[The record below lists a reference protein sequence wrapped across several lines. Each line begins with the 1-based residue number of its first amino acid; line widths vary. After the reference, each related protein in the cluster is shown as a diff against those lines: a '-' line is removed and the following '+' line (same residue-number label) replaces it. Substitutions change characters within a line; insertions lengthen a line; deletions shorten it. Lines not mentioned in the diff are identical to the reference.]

1 MERIILRP
9 GTLYTLSGLPGA
21 GKSQLQNNARN
32 LPPGAWVSSDALRE
46 QILGFQANLDPDGAP
61 MLVRFDD
68 ANGTVFSTMRAIV
81 RERLALGLLT
91 IVDATN
97 LTDGD
102 RKEWA
107 ELAKDAG
114 VPFEVLIVGTSLD
127 DCIRNNKLR
136 GFRIPEHRI
145 HEMHT
150 PPAPVIPESVLSK
163 LKPGQEAPM
172 TMPQGFMLTS
182 KYPYRVISNDDIL
195 EARPHE
201 LEHTAYDVIGDVH
214 GLLEELLQ
222 LLAKAGWKHENG
234 RLSHPQ
240 GRKLL
245 FLGDLVD
252 RGNYSIEVLKLVR
265 QAVLDGV
272 AKVVM
277 GNHDKKLVNFFDKA
291 RAGKVGR
298 WGSNSNAETGM
309 KLYLMEKDEA
319 AKLVDFIRGLPAH
332 YVWEDDKVAFV
343 HGDIHSFE
351 PLRTPSNRM
360 VYGESSLEDPVDSDA
375 EYEKRYKAGV
385 NRYVM
390 FRGHIPQTSPQ
401 PHVFSLERHPFQRG
415 ELVLMRLDVFLAA
428 CKDGK
433 PSQEAF
439 QDAILTQKTEFDYDE
454 KAKQWGVLNG
464 MEDLAE
470 KQLAT
475 CQMDDS
481 GMLRVYKYSK
491 QTFWNH
497 SWGESEWLMKARGMV
512 LDVAGNIISHPFDKC
527 FNYREGGTGLDL
539 SDDHKVIEVEK
550 LNGYLGLV
558 TRHPFSTVDLL
569 MHTQGGFGG
578 EAVEYLREYAYER
591 KTRPALSR
599 FLARNDVTLMF
610 EVLHPN
616 DPHIIEY
623 PKEMMGLHLI
633 GIRNKGLHDLPWT
646 EEAVDAAAKEMGLR
660 RPKWQRTTF
669 GEVRERM
676 RDSKTEGCMVRE
688 DDEKQVTLLKF
699 KTPYYLTTKFL
710 GRLSRT
716 KIAHMY
722 GNPKD
727 FKKTVDEEF
736 YPIVDELVTAV
747 EKDALIAQSDD
758 ERVVLVRGLIN
769 QLQ

>member
-1 MERIILRP
+1 MEKIILRP

-21 GKSQLQNNARN
+21 GKSQLQDNARN

-46 QILGFQANLDPDGAP
+46 QILGYQDDLDPAGLP
-61 MLVRFDD
+61 RTVRFED
-68 ANGTVFSTMRAIV
+68 ANATVFSTMRAIV
-81 RERLALGLLT
+81 RERLARSLLT

-97 LTDGD
+97 LTDAD

-107 ELAKDAG
+107 ELAKAAG
-114 VPFEVLIVGTSLD
+114 APFEVLIIGTSLD
-127 DCIRNNKLR
+127 DCIRNNTLR
-136 GFRIPEHRI
+136 RFRVQEHRI
-145 HEMHT
+145 LEMHT

-163 LKPGQEAPM
+163 LKPGQELRV
-172 TMPQGFMLTS
+172 TMPTGFMLTS
-182 KYPYRVISNDDIL
+182 KYPFRVISSDNIL
-195 EARPHE
+195 EARPNE

-214 GLLEELLQ
+214 GLLDELL
-222 LLAKAGWKHENG
+222 LLLKKAGWKYEHG

-252 RGNYSIEVLKLVR
+252 RGHYSIEVLKLVR
-265 QAVLDGV
+265 QAVQDGV

-277 GNHDKKLVNFFDKA
+277 GNHDKKLMHFFDKS
-291 RAGKVGR
+291 RNGGIER

-309 KLYLMEKDEA
+309 KLYLMDQAEA
-319 AKLVDFIRGLPAH
+319 ASLVDFIRAMPTH

-343 HGDIHSFE
+343 HGDIHTFD
-351 PLRTPSNRM
+351 PLRTPSDRM
-360 VYGESSLEDPVDSDA
+360 VYGESSLEEPVDSDA
-375 EYEKRYKAGV
+375 EYEKRFQAGI
-385 NRYVM
+385 NQYVM

-401 PHVFSLERHPFQRG
+401 QHVFSLERHPFQRG
-415 ELVLMRLDVFLAA
+415 ELVLMRLDVFLAG
-428 CKDGK
+428 CKGGQSSLK
-433 PSQEAF
+433 AF
-439 QDAILTQKTEFDYDE
+439 EDAILTQKSDFDYE
-454 KAKQWGVLNG
+454 EESKKWNVLNG

-470 KQLAT
+470 IKLAT
-475 CQMDDS
+475 RQLDDT

-539 SDDHKVIEVEK
+539 SDDHPVIEVEK

-558 TRHPFSTVDLL
+558 TRHPFSVVDLL
-569 MHTQGGFGG
+569 LHTQGGFGG
-578 EAVEYLREYAYER
+578 DAVDYLREYAYER

-610 EVLHPN
+610 EVLHPK

-623 PKEMMGLHLI
+623 PSEMMGLHLI
-633 GIRNKGLHDLPWT
+633 GIRNKGLNDLPWT
-646 EEAVDAAAKEMGLR
+646 EEAVDAAALEMGLR
-660 RPKWQRTTF
+660 RPKWRRTTF

-688 DDEKQVTLLKF
+688 DDEKQVALLKF

-710 GRLSRT
+710 GRLSKT
-716 KIAHMY
+716 KIAHMF

-736 YPIVDELVTAV
+736 YPIVDELVKTV
-747 EKDALIAQSDD
+747 DKDLLIAQSDE